1 MNFEQSET
9 QTLIRQAARDFAE
22 KNIRP
27 FVMEWDENQHFP
39 RDLFKKMGDQGFMGI
54 LVPEEYGGSGL
65 GYFEYS
71 AVVDEIAQVCG
82 SIGLSTAAHNSLCT
96 GHILYFANEEQKENT
111 FQN

>member
-9 QTLIRQAARDFAE
+9 QTLIRQTARDFAE

-27 FVMEWDENQHFP
+27 FVMEWDESQHFP
-39 RDLFKKMGDQGFMGI
+39 RELFKKMGDQGFMGI

-82 SIGLSTAAHNSLCT
+82 SIGLSTAAPQFIMYRSYPLFC
-96 GHILYFANEEQKENT
+96 K
-111 FQN
+111 